1 MDALRQEMSNV
12 SVDLNFYDEFDKL
25 EENEV
30 DKYLEN
36 LQEILNFADVVNKA
50 PVDGLEETIGENEK
64 CNVFRKDEVKVFE
77 NHDGLLQHAPEQER
91 GMFNIPKVM

>member
-1 MDALRQEMSNV
+1 MKV
-12 SVDLNFYDEFDKL
+12 SKEELLHIAKLASLKL

-50 PVDGLEETIGENEK
+50 PVEGLEETIGENGR

-77 NHDGLLQHAPEQER
+77 NHDGLLQNAPEQER
-91 GMFNIPKVM
+91 GMFKIPKVM